1 MPFWFVSRKSTIRY
15 NIEDKLRV
23 VIVMIEVNYEKI
35 GQRIRK
41 LRLEKGLTQADLSAM
56 VNCSNNYLSH
66 IETAQCKLSLSMLLR
81 LASALGEST
90 DYFLLDTPYAH
101 PEAIISRDIA
111 AKLEKCNPATLVA
124 VSKMI
129 DTLLE
134 QQKNLSEDD

>member
-1 MPFWFVSRKSTIRY
+1 MPTEVDFV
-15 NIEDKLRV
+15 
-23 VIVMIEVNYEKI
+23 KI

-41 LRLEKGLTQADLSAM
+41 SRLDKGLTQAELAEM

-81 LASALGEST
+81 LSYALGENPE
-90 DYFLLDTPYAH
+90 YFLLDTPYASAD
-101 PEAIISRDIA
+101 AIINRDIA
-111 AKLEKCNPATLVA
+111 EKLAKCTPATLNA

-134 QQKNLSEDD
+134 QQKSLTEE

>member
-1 MPFWFVSRKSTIRY
+1 M
-15 NIEDKLRV
+15 
-23 VIVMIEVNYEKI
+23 VITMIEVNYAQI

-41 LRLEKGLTQADLSAM
+41 LRMEKGLTQADLSAM
-56 VNCSNNYLSH
+56 VSCSNNYLSH

-101 PEAIISRDIA
+101 PKAIIDREIA
-111 AKLEKCNPATLVA
+111 AKLEKCNATTLVA

-134 QQKNLSEDD
+134 QQKNLSEE

>member
-1 MPFWFVSRKSTIRY
+1 M
-15 NIEDKLRV
+15 
-23 VIVMIEVNYEKI
+23 VITMMEVNYAQI

-41 LRLEKGLTQADLSAM
+41 LRMEKGLTQADLSAM

-90 DYFLLDTPYAH
+90 VYFLLDTPYAH
-101 PEAIISRDIA
+101 PKAIIDREIA
-111 AKLEKCNPATLVA
+111 AKLEKCNATTLVA

-134 QQKNLSEDD
+134 QQKNLSEE